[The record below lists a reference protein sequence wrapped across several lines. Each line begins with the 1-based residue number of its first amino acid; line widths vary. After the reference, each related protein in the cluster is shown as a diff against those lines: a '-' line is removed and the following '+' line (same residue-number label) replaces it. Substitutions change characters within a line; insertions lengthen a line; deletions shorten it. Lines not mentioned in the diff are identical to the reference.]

1 MGIAEWADYLYYPDL
16 DPYFANWT
24 SPQIPKGTRP
34 EFISIDG
41 GKPSNLTVAQ
51 AEEVVESALD
61 FQTAYSIIWPQQTR
75 LYQNGD
81 SVNVDSVGT
90 FNIFLDALDA
100 SYCTYQGGDQPYID
114 PAYPDPNEGGYTGPL
129 QCGGSPRS
137 NVISI
142 SYGQIEA
149 ALPRFYQQRQCN
161 EWMKLALQGTTV
173 VVSSGDS
180 GVANRYNASFPVNC
194 PYVTAVGATFL
205 NSNNLSDGES
215 AVSDPDPANVLDD
228 YYSGGGFSDVFE
240 VPSYQKKA
248 TQHYLKYY
256 APNYGSK
263 VYNNSGHAR
272 GFPDLSAIG
281 LKVATVYLNK
291 TYGVGGTSAS
301 APIIGGIVTL
311 LNEERLT
318 VGKGP
323 IGFLNPVL
331 YSHPWALNDIV
342 NGSNPG
348 CGTNGFSASPGWDP
362 VTGLGTPKKKD
373 IPVMKQVDILVGEDG
388 ETAGT
393 VSAAFRAPEGTP
405 ASDPGRPLTLPPRTS
420 LEKFKDFMLRV
431 NDVVGSE
438 NATVIS
444 SDAELQH
451 EDYLDPSKAYDMYHV
466 TPKEFFVSSA
476 VVAPRNVP
484 EVQDIVRLANEFEI
498 PLWPF
503 SVGRN
508 VGYGGSAPR
517 VPGSVGIDMGRNMGK
532 ILEINVDGAYAIVE
546 PGVTFIDL
554 HNHLVENNLREKLWI
569 DVPDLG
575 GGSVIGNTI
584 ERGVGYTPYGDHWMM
599 HCGMEVVLPD
609 GTLWRSG
616 MGGIPNPDADP
627 NAPSHEQKPND
638 TWGLFNYGFGP
649 YNDGIFSQASLGI
662 VVKMGLWLMANP
674 GGYSSYL
681 ITIPKDKDLHQALEI
696 IRPLRVGM
704 VLQNVP
710 TMRHILLDAAV
721 HADRTHYTK
730 SDKPLNDEEM
740 DAIAAKL
747 GLVYG
752 PPPVREV
759 LLSVIKQSFLQI
771 PGAKYFEPKDMP
783 DNIVLQTRHNTLQGI
798 PSTTELRWVNWL
810 PNGAHLFFSPI
821 AKVSGDDGVAQYDV
835 TRRRCEEAGF
845 DFINDPDSRRRAHWL
860 IKTLIDDAAKRGW
873 GEYRTHLSVMDQI
886 ADTYSFNYHAQ
897 MKLNDKIKAALDPK
911 GIMAV
916 GKNGVWPK
924 QYKRED
930 FPVPMNAV

>member
-1 MGIAEWADYLYYPDL
+1 
-16 DPYFANWT
+16 
-24 SPQIPKGTRP
+24 
-34 EFISIDG
+34 
-41 GKPSNLTVAQ
+41 
-51 AEEVVESALD
+51 
-61 FQTAYSIIWPQQTR
+61 
-75 LYQNGD
+75 
-81 SVNVDSVGT
+81 
-90 FNIFLDALDA
+90 
-100 SYCTYQGGDQPYID
+100 
-114 PAYPDPNEGGYTGPL
+114 
-129 QCGGSPRS
+129 
-137 NVISI
+137 
-142 SYGQIEA
+142 
-149 ALPRFYQQRQCN
+149 
-161 EWMKLALQGTTV
+161 
-173 VVSSGDS
+173 
-180 GVANRYNASFPVNC
+180 
-194 PYVTAVGATFL
+194 
-205 NSNNLSDGES
+205 
-215 AVSDPDPANVLDD
+215 
-228 YYSGGGFSDVFE
+228 
-240 VPSYQKKA
+240 
-248 TQHYLKYY
+248 
-256 APNYGSK
+256 
-263 VYNNSGHAR
+263 
-272 GFPDLSAIG
+272 
-281 LKVATVYLNK
+281 
-291 TYGVGGTSAS
+291 
-301 APIIGGIVTL
+301 
-311 LNEERLT
+311 
-318 VGKGP
+318 
-323 IGFLNPVL
+323 
-331 YSHPWALNDIV
+331 
-342 NGSNPG
+342 
-348 CGTNGFSASPGWDP
+348 
-362 VTGLGTPKKKD
+362 
-373 IPVMKQVDILVGEDG
+373 MKQVDILAGEDG

-554 HNHLVENNLREKLWI
+554 HNHLVESNLREKLWI

-627 NAPSHEQKPND
+627 DAPPHEQKPND

-649 YNDGIFSQASLGI
+649 YNDGIFSQASL
-662 VVKMGLWLMANP
+662 
-674 GGYSSYL
+674 
-681 ITIPKDKDLHQALEI
+681 DKDLHQALEI

-710 TMRHILLDAAV
+710 TMRHIVLDAAV
-721 HADRTHYTK
+721 HADRTNYTK

-747 GLVYG
+747 GLGRWNFYGAVYG

-771 PGAKYFEPKDMP
+771 PGAKYFEPEDMP

-821 AKVSGDDGVAQYDV
+821 AKVSGDDGVAQYEV

-845 DFINDPDSRRRAHWL
+845 DFIGTFVVGMREMHHIVCIVFNRKDPDSRRRAHWL

-886 ADTYSFNYHAQ
+886 ADTYSFNDHAQ

-930 FPVPMNAV
+930 FPVPMNGI